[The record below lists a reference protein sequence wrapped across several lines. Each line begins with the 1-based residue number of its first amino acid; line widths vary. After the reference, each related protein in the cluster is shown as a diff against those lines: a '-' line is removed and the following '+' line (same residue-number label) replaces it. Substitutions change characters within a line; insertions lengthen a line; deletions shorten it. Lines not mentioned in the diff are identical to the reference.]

1 MIRKI
6 EEKDRE
12 FFLAMTK
19 DFYESDAVCYRI
31 PEEYRTA
38 TFDELMRSDAYAE
51 AFIFEED
58 GKPVGYSL
66 IGKTWSQECGGIQ
79 VWIDEI
85 SVLPEYRGKG
95 ITTEFFSYIEKT
107 VPAARYRLE
116 TEPEN
121 EAAARLYKRMGYEF
135 CPYVQWLKEMK

>member
-19 DFYESDAVCYRI
+19 EFYESDAVCYRI
-31 PEEYRTA
+31 PEEYRTN
-38 TFDELMRSDAYAE
+38 TFDELMRSDTYAE

-58 GKPVGYSL
+58 EKQVGYAL
-66 IGKTWSQECGGIQ
+66 IGKTWSQECGGVQ

-85 SVLPEYRGKG
+85 MVIPEYRNQGL
-95 ITTEFFSYIEKT
+95 TTEFFSYIEKA

-135 CPYVQWLKEMK
+135 CPYVQWFKMK

>member
-6 EEKDRE
+6 EEKDRA

-31 PEEYRTA
+31 PETYRTA

-58 GKPVGYSL
+58 GKQVGYAL

-85 SVLPEYRGKG
+85 MILPEYRGKG
-95 ITTEFFSYIEKT
+95 LTTQFFSYIET
-107 VPAARYRLE
+107 AIPAARYRLE

-121 EAAARLYKRMGYEF
+121 EAAARLYKRMGFEF
-135 CPYVQWLKEMK
+135 CPYVQWLKEIK